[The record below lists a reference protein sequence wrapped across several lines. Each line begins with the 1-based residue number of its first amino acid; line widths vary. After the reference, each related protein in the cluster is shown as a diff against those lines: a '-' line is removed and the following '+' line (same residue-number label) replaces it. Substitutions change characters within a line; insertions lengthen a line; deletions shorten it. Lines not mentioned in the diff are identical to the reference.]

1 MRYFWEQQSDDDPA
15 GFLAMTSVLRLHHL
29 MTASVENCLRTE
41 SSISLTDYQILKALE
56 LSQTG
61 TWLLSRMAWHLMVHA
76 TTVTLAVERLEAK
89 DLVKRSS
96 HPHDK
101 RATLVT
107 VTDAGRKLADRATEA
122 LSRIDFG
129 LPGLA
134 PSQARSMT
142 AAIARVRAVAGD
154 QDRSYGSAPND
165 LV

>member
-1 MRYFWEQQSDDDPA
+1 MTRRLQIATSDT
-15 GFLAMTSVLRLHHL
+15 FRSLRHRNFRLFFTGQL
-29 MTASVENCLRTE
+29 
-41 SSISLTDYQILKALE
+41 I
-56 LSQTG
+56 SQTG
-61 TWLLSRMAWHLMVHA
+61 TWLLSRLAWHLMVHA
-76 TTVTLAVERLEAK
+76 TTVTLAVERLEARK
-89 DLVKRSS
+89 LVKRSS
-96 HPHDK
+96 HPYDK

-107 VTDAGRKLADRATEA
+107 VTDEGRKLADKATEA

-154 QDRSYGSAPND
+154 EDRSYGSAPND